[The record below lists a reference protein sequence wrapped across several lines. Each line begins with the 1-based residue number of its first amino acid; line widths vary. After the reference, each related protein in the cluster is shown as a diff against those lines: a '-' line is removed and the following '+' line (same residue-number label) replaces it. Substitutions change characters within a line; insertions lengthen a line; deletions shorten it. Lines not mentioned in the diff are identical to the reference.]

1 MDPINKAID
10 VLNSGGVI
18 LYQTDTIWG
27 LGCLTDNVDAIKKIY
42 SIKGREFNN
51 KLILILEND
60 LLLKKYVSEVP
71 EIVWDIIDQAEFQP
85 TIVYQNAINLPDIL
99 IEQDG
104 TGRRGIWAMKDSKIE
119 YGFIFTTVAP
129 NWKFSIQ

>member
-60 LLLKKYVSEVP
+60 LLLKNMLVRFPK
-71 EIVWDIIDQAEFQP
+71 
-85 TIVYQNAINLPDIL
+85 
-99 IEQDG
+99 
-104 TGRRGIWAMKDSKIE
+104 
-119 YGFIFTTVAP
+119 
-129 NWKFSIQ
+129 